1 MITTEVR
8 VDHESAVAHAVSV
21 TRQAAHALGLAS
33 LLTERAAV
41 AASELA
47 SNIAKHT
54 HGGALLVQPE
64 PAGGLELLAVDHG
77 PGMDDVARCLTDGYS
92 SAGTLGSGLGAVR
105 RLATTFGIFSHPR
118 RGTAIFARFREAPA
132 PARAGTLRLP
142 ALGQDS
148 SGDAFVLTETADATV
163 ALVVDGL
170 GRGADAA
177 RASRAATGSFL
188 SDPERPLPLAMAAIH
203 DALRH
208 SRGAVA
214 ALVRLPRGA
223 AEAEFCGVGS
233 VSAAI
238 LYGGSPPK
246 LLTPQPG
253 TLGLRIPPPRLQTV
267 PLPAGATVVVHSDGI
282 AQSWLRTAS
291 DWMFTQAPPLLV
303 GLLARDHR
311 RLRDDATVV
320 ALRERGA

>member
-8 VDHESAVAHAVSV
+8 VDHEAAVVQAVSV
-21 TRQAAHALGLAS
+21 TRQAARELELAP
-33 LLTERAAV
+33 LLAERAAV
-41 AASELA
+41 SASELA

-54 HGGALLVQPE
+54 QGGALLIQPG

-77 PGMDDVARCLTDGYS
+77 PGMEDVARCLTDGYS

-105 RLATTFGIFSHPR
+105 RLATTFGIFSRPR
-118 RGTAIFARFREAPA
+118 HGTAIFARFHDAPA
-132 PARAGTLRLP
+132 PARTGTLRLP
-142 ALGQDS
+142 ALGQET
-148 SGDAFVLTETADATV
+148 SGDAFVLTETAGATV

-177 RASRAATGSFL
+177 PASRSAAASFL

-214 ALVRLPRGA
+214 ALVRLPHGA
-223 AEAEFCGVGS
+223 AQAEFCGVGS
-233 VSAAI
+233 VGAAI
-238 LYGGSPPK
+238 LYGGSPPAV
-246 LLTPQPG
+246 LTPQPG
-253 TLGLRIPPPRLQTV
+253 TLGLRIPQLRLQTV

-282 AQSWLRTAS
+282 ARSWLRTAG

-320 ALRERGA
+320 ALRERGM